1 MIRLLG
7 CLLIMFSSVCIG
19 LNYIN
24 MLRKRVGGI
33 SAMIELLSALK
44 IKISYEFSALPEL
57 LMQMQKNATDT
68 EVIFLNECVTSL
80 KRGDDL
86 KSAWCAGVSR
96 VSEQMHL
103 TKSDTDILN
112 EFSICLGD
120 SDVSGQISNI
130 QLYTEM
136 LKKNLRDA
144 EGILKEK
151 SKVTLSCSL
160 FGGLIFFVLLI

>member
-1 MIRLLG
+1 MIKLLG
-7 CLLIMFSSVCIG
+7 CLLIVTSSVCIG

-24 MLRKRVGGI
+24 TLRKRVSGI

-44 IKISYEFSALPEL
+44 IKINYEFSVLPEL
-57 LMQMQKNATDT
+57 LMQMQKKATDT
-68 EVIFLNECVTSL
+68 ESIFLNECVASL

-86 KSAWCAGVSR
+86 KSAWYAGVSR
-96 VSEQMHL
+96 FSEQMHL
-103 TKSDTDILN
+103 IKSDTDILY

-136 LKKNLRDA
+136 LRKNLHDA
-144 EGILKEK
+144 EDILKEK